1 MKMDCPHC
9 QQNAEVSFSGVSY
22 ISTSHGM
29 SDYEWTETDG
39 IATCSACEKNYEV
52 RVIVNLDTE
61 EIEGAALV

>member
-1 MKMDCPHC
+1 YTP
-9 QQNAEVSFSGVSY
+9 
-22 ISTSHGM
+22 SHGM